1 MCCVLFLVVLDC
13 RRTPMSEILLI
24 NGNVITQQTQVQNAK
39 VNRKWKKTFT
49 KINNLLKG

>member
-13 RRTPMSEILLI
+13 RQTPMSEILLI